1 MSDRDQVV
9 IVGGGIAGLA
19 TALMLAR
26 TGFQVRVLERSSEFT
41 EVGAGLQLAPNATRV
56 LAECG
61 VLDDVLE
68 RAILPGRLVARS
80 AVTGQQLTVLDLEQT
95 RLRYGYPYLVMH
107 RSDLLDVLVRGCRSE
122 PGVVLA
128 PDCEVTGVEDAGS
141 EVVVT
146 TPRATYRAGI
156 LLGADGLHSTVRP
169 LVVTDQPVCSGYVA
183 YRGAVPIET
192 VDRRVGLDEVVAWMG
207 PGLHLVQYPVRG
219 AQLYN
224 QVAVFR
230 SEEFQRGNP
239 DWGSPEELDKVF
251 SVTCEPVQAA
261 LPSLTRNRRWP
272 MADRLPAPR
281 WSQGR
286 IALLGDAAHPMLQ
299 YLAQGAC
306 QAIQDGAA
314 LARVLAPLA
323 GEAGAATSEV
333 EPALRAYEHQRLGQA
348 SRVQRT
354 ARIWGDIWHV
364 DGLAMALRDEA
375 FRLRHPEDFTHVD
388 WLYGDHV
395 A

>member
-299 YLAQGAC
+299 YLA
-306 QAIQDGAA
+306 
-314 LARVLAPLA
+314 
-323 GEAGAATSEV
+323 
-333 EPALRAYEHQRLGQA
+333 
-348 SRVQRT
+348 
-354 ARIWGDIWHV
+354 
-364 DGLAMALRDEA
+364 
-375 FRLRHPEDFTHVD
+375 
-388 WLYGDHV
+388 
-395 A
+395 